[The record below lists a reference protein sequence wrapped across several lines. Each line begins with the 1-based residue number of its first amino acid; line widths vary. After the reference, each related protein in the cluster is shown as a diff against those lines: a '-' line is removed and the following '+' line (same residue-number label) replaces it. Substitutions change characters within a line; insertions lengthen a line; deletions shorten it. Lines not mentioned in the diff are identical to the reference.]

1 MSRMNRIF
9 FDTNIFIY
17 IFEGLEPN
25 RSRMLEIRRRMLERG
40 DRIVTSAMTLGELLV
55 KPTKL
60 GQVSLIEQYDRAIR
74 ATVEVISFDAQVAW
88 RFASLR
94 ATHNLRCA
102 DAIQLACA
110 ANAGVDLFMTNDQQ
124 LHKLDVPGI
133 GFIAPLEKI
142 PL

>member
-1 MSRMNRIF
+1 MI
-9 FDTNIFIY
+9 
-17 IFEGLEPN
+17 
-25 RSRMLEIRRRMLERG
+25 EIRRRMLSRG
-40 DRIVTSAMTLGELLV
+40 DRIVTSAMTLGEVLV

-74 ATVEVISFDAQVAW
+74 TTAQVVSFDPQVAW
-88 RFASLR
+88 RYATLR
-94 ATHNLRCA
+94 ATHNIRSA

-110 ANAGVDLFMTNDQQ
+110 AHAGVDLFITNDRN

>member
-74 ATVEVISFDAQVAW
+74 ATAEVISFDAQVAW

>member
-1 MSRMNRIF
+1 MSRVNRIF

-17 IFEGLEPN
+17 MFEGLEPN
-25 RSRMLEIRRRMLERG
+25 RSRMVEIRRRILERG
-40 DRIVTSAMTLGELLV
+40 DRIVTSAMTLGEVLV

-60 GQVSLIEQYDRAIR
+60 GQASLIEQYDRAIR
-74 ATVEVISFDAQVAW
+74 STADVISFDVQVAW

-94 ATHNLRCA
+94 ATHNLRSA

-110 ANAGVDLFMTNDQQ
+110 AHFGVDLFITSDQQ
-124 LHKLDVPGI
+124 LHKLDIPGI
-133 GFIAPLEKI
+133 GFIAPLEKV